1 MWMLFCQTPARVMSR
16 SRLHP
21 DNVTTDSIKES
32 QDAIRH
38 IAHIF
43 LGIAL
48 IALDHQIMYRQI
60 LCIFAWFIVLEREH
74 PLDLTDNTPLDHVI
88 VEDIPILYQQE
99 QSEGYIITC
108 FIQRLAA
115 NSDVRMILQ
124 PFIEIVVI
132 RYSLLHH
139 AIHIAGKH
147 DVPVSYTHLR

>member
-1 MWMLFCQTPARVMSR
+1 MSQ
-16 SRLHP
+16 SKLHP
-21 DNVTTDSIKES
+21 DNVTTDSIKTR

-43 LGIAL
+43 LSIAL
-48 IALDHQIMYRQI
+48 IAVDHQIMCRQI

-74 PLDLTDNTPLDHVI
+74 PLDLTNNTPLDHVI

-115 NSDVRMILQ
+115 NSDVRR
-124 PFIEIVVI
+124 FFS
-132 RYSLLHH
+132 RS
-139 AIHIAGKH
+139 
-147 DVPVSYTHLR
+147 